1 MHTIMSS
8 EFSGSFWIAIAT
20 IGSVS
25 LAGLID
31 GENTACSNLS
41 LCGCINVQRDID
53 GENTAYRME
62 IENPPSPR
70 PTDFIP
76 LPNSNPSRRGSMNV

>member
-1 MHTIMSS
+1 MSS

-20 IGSVS
+20 ISSVS
-25 LAGLID
+25 VAGII
-31 GENTACSNLS
+31 TACFKLKCRNLS
-41 LCGCINVQRDID
+41 LCGCIKIERDIE

-76 LPNSNPSRRGSMNV
+76 LPNPNPSRRGSLNNV